1 MYVITELANR
11 YWMLICEYVDMCAA
25 WILSKYHTSWVLSS
39 NISIHLLVGKNEI
52 RGATTTTTQQYTK
65 NRRLTDRFFFC
76 YYYVR
81 RGQWMY
87 ARLSLGVCACCDID
101 RPSIIQRKYQINW
114 TSFPFRT
121 ECFTGFNESWHD
133 LLKIIF
139 DEEPERGPI
148 VRISAARI
156 VFVFVALYCVSCLRY
171 VS

>member
-1 MYVITELANR
+1 
-11 YWMLICEYVDMCAA
+11 
-25 WILSKYHTSWVLSS
+25 
-39 NISIHLLVGKNEI
+39 
-52 RGATTTTTQQYTK
+52 
-65 NRRLTDRFFFC
+65 
-76 YYYVR
+76 
-81 RGQWMY
+81 MY

-139 DEEPERGPI
+139 DEEPERGPV

-156 VFVFVALYCVSCLRY
+156 VVRFRCALLCFVFASCVIVDVAFTIWPYILRRWLVLHCLRQSLFTVARTWLLY
-171 VS
+171 RSLFPTFVHSPPFFVTFQMTDRIRLHFE